1 MQRMLDKPL
10 PSLDAYVDFLT
21 GANLPVL
28 RHTKRQ
34 LDEAAANI
42 DRVSAR
48 ELSQI
53 VLHDPLM
60 AVKVLSYIQPYKGK
74 SLRTDITTIG
84 SAIMMLGI
92 EPFFKNF
99 SDLTTVE
106 DRLIATPEALL
117 GAVRTIRRVQR
128 AARWAYDW
136 ALWRHD
142 INIEE
147 VTMATLLH
155 DLAEILLWSFAPKLA
170 LEVQAR
176 QKADPGLRSA
186 AVQEAVFGISDHD
199 LQRALARA
207 WHLPELLQKL
217 TDDDNVDQRRVS
229 NVILAVNL
237 ARHAANG
244 WDDAAL
250 PDDFKAI
257 GALLNLNP
265 DTVRQRVGAPEVP
278 PDPGSVQPAK

>member
-1 MQRMLDKPL
+1 MLCMLNKPL
-10 PSLDAYVDFLT
+10 PSLTAYVDFLT
-21 GANLPVL
+21 AANLPVL

-34 LDEAAANI
+34 IDEAAANI

-53 VLHDPLM
+53 VLHDPLL
-60 AVKVLSYIQPYKGK
+60 AVKVLAYIQPYRGR
-74 SLRTDITTIG
+74 SLRSDITTIG

-92 EPFFKNF
+92 EPFFNKF
-99 SDLTTVE
+99 TELTTVE
-106 DRLIATPEALL
+106 DRLLEVPEALL
-117 GAVRTIRRVQR
+117 GTVRTVRRVQR

-142 INIEE
+142 INVEE
-147 VTMATLLH
+147 VTLATLLH
-155 DLAEILLWSFAPKLA
+155 DLAEILLWLYAPRLS

-176 QKADPGLRSA
+176 QQADPALRSA
-186 AVQEAVFGISDHD
+186 TVQQAVFGISDYE
-199 LQRALARA
+199 LQRALCRA

-217 TDDDNVDQRRVS
+217 TDDEQVDQRRVS
-229 NVILAVNL
+229 NVVLAINL
-237 ARHAANG
+237 ARHAAHG

-257 GALLNLNP
+257 GQLLNLNP
-265 DTVRQRVGAPEVP
+265 DTVRQRVGAPEAP
-278 PDPGSVQPAK
+278 PS

>member
-1 MQRMLDKPL
+1 MLCMLNQPL
-10 PSLDAYVDFLT
+10 PTLTAYVDFLT
-21 GANLPVL
+21 AANLPVL

-34 LDEAAANI
+34 IDEAAANI

-53 VLHDPLM
+53 VLHDPLL
-60 AVKVLSYIQPYKGK
+60 AVKVLAYIQPYRGR

-92 EPFFKNF
+92 EPFFNKF
-99 SDLTTVE
+99 TDLTTVE
-106 DRLIATPEALL
+106 DRLLDTPEALL
-117 GAVRTIRRVQR
+117 GAVRTVRRVQR

-142 INIEE
+142 INVEE
-147 VTMATLLH
+147 VTLATLLH
-155 DLAEILLWSFAPKLA
+155 DLAEILLWLYAPKLS

-176 QKADPGLRSA
+176 QKADPALRSA
-186 AVQEAVFGISDHD
+186 TAQEAVFGINDYE
-199 LQRALARA
+199 LQRALCRA

-217 TDDDNVDQRRVS
+217 TDDEQTDQRRVS
-229 NVILAVNL
+229 NVVLAINL

-257 GALLNLNP
+257 GELLNLNS
-265 DTVRQRVGAPEVP
+265 DTVRQRVGAPEA
-278 PDPGSVQPAK
+278 PAT

>member
-1 MQRMLDKPL
+1 MLDKPL

-34 LDEAAANI
+34 LEEAAVNI

-60 AVKVLSYIQPYKGK
+60 AIKVLAYIQPYRGK
-74 SLRTDITTIG
+74 SLRSDITTVG

-92 EPFFKNF
+92 EPFFNNF
-99 SDLTTVE
+99 SELATIE
-106 DRLIATPEALL
+106 DRLSETPEALL
-117 GAVRTIRRVQR
+117 GALRTIRRVQR
-128 AARWAYDW
+128 AARWAHDW

-142 INIEE
+142 LNVEE

-155 DLAEILLWSFAPKLA
+155 DLAEILAWCFAPKLA
-170 LEVQAR
+170 LEAQSI
-176 QKADPGLRSA
+176 QSADPSLRSA
-186 AVQEAVFGISDHD
+186 HVQQQVFGTTIYE
-199 LQRALARA
+199 LQRALDRA
-207 WHLPELLQKL
+207 WHLPELLQNL
-217 TDDDNVDQRRVS
+217 TNDESVDQRRVR
-229 NVILAVNL
+229 NVVLAINL
-237 ARHAANG
+237 ARHAAHG

-257 GALLNLNP
+257 GELLNVSP
-265 DTVRQRVGAPEVP
+265 DAVRQRVGAPEP
-278 PDPGSVQPAK
+278 TPNPDQA

>member
-1 MQRMLDKPL
+1 MLDKPL

-34 LDEAAANI
+34 LDEAATNI

-53 VLHDPLM
+53 VLLDPLM

-74 SLRTDITTIG
+74 SLRSDITTIG

-92 EPFFKNF
+92 EPFFHNF
-99 SDLTTVE
+99 SELTTVE

-117 GAVRTIRRVQR
+117 GTVRTIRRVQR

-142 INIEE
+142 VNIEE

-155 DLAEILLWSFAPKLA
+155 DLAEILLWSFAPRLA
-170 LEVQAR
+170 LEMQAL

-186 AVQEAVFGISDHD
+186 AAQEAIFGVSVHD

-207 WHLPELLQKL
+207 WHLPELLQRL
-217 TDDDNVDQRRVS
+217 TDESNVDQRRVS

-265 DTVRQRVGAPEVP
+265 DTVRQRVGAPEEP
-278 PDPGSVQPAK
+278 PAMGSGQLAK

>member
-1 MQRMLDKPL
+1 MIDQPL
-10 PSLDAYVDFLT
+10 PSLDAYVNYLT
-21 GANLPVL
+21 AANLPVL

-60 AVKVLSYIQPYKGK
+60 AVKVLAYIQPFRGK
-74 SLRTDITTIG
+74 SLRSDITTVG

-92 EPFFKNF
+92 EPFFNKF
-99 SDLTTVE
+99 SDLVTVE
-106 DRLIATPEALL
+106 DRLSETPGALL
-117 GAVRTIRRVQR
+117 GTLRTVRRVQR
-128 AARWAYDW
+128 AASWAYDW

-142 INIEE
+142 VNIEE
-147 VTMATLLH
+147 VTMATLMH
-155 DLAEILLWSFAPKLA
+155 DLAEILLWSFAPRLS

-176 QKADPGLRSA
+176 QKADPALRSA
-186 AVQEAVFGISDHD
+186 TAQQDVFGITVYE
-199 LQRALARA
+199 LQRALDRA
-207 WHLPELLQKL
+207 WHLPELLLKL
-217 TDDDNVDQRRVS
+217 TDDLSVDQRRVS
-229 NVILAVNL
+229 NVVLAVNL

-257 GALLNLNP
+257 GELLNLTP
-265 DTVRQRVGAPEVP
+265 DAVRQRIGAPEAEP
-278 PDPGSVQPAK
+278 APDQPSAS

>member
-1 MQRMLDKPL
+1 MRRMLDKPL

-34 LDEAAANI
+34 LEEAAGNI
-42 DRVSAR
+42 ERISAR

-60 AVKVLSYIQPYKGK
+60 AMKVLAYIQPYRGK

-92 EPFFKNF
+92 EPFFNNF
-99 SDLTTVE
+99 SDLSTVE
-106 DRLIATPEALL
+106 DRLIDTPEALL
-117 GAVRTIRRVQR
+117 GTLRTIRRVQR

-142 INIEE
+142 MNIEE

-155 DLAEILLWSFAPKLA
+155 DLAEILAWCFAPKLA
-170 LEVQAR
+170 LEVQAK
-176 QKADPGLRSA
+176 QKTDPTLRSSVA
-186 AVQEAVFGISDHD
+186 QQQVFGTTIYE
-199 LQRALARA
+199 LQRALDRA

-217 TDDDNVDQRRVS
+217 TDDENVDQRRVS
-229 NVILAVNL
+229 NVVLAINL

-244 WDDAAL
+244 WEDAAL

-257 GALLNLNP
+257 GELLNLSPN
-265 DTVRQRVGAPEVP
+265 TVRQRVGAPEA
-278 PDPGSVQPAK
+278 PDASSD

>member
-1 MQRMLDKPL
+1 MRRMLDKPL

-34 LDEAAANI
+34 LEEAAGNI
-42 DRVSAR
+42 ERISAR

-60 AVKVLSYIQPYKGK
+60 AMKVLAYIQPYRGK

-92 EPFFKNF
+92 EPFFNNF
-99 SDLTTVE
+99 SDLSTVE
-106 DRLIATPEALL
+106 DRLIDTPEALL
-117 GAVRTIRRVQR
+117 GTLRTIRRVQR

-142 INIEE
+142 MNIEE

-155 DLAEILLWSFAPKLA
+155 DLAEILAWCFAPKLA
-170 LEVQAR
+170 LEVQAK
-176 QKADPGLRSA
+176 QKTDPTLRSSVA
-186 AVQEAVFGISDHD
+186 QQQVFGTTIYE
-199 LQRALARA
+199 LQRALDRA

-217 TDDDNVDQRRVS
+217 TDDENVDQRRVS
-229 NVILAVNL
+229 NVVLAINL

-244 WDDAAL
+244 WEDAAL

-257 GALLNLNP
+257 GELLNLSPN
-265 DTVRQRVGAPEVP
+265 TVRQRVGAPEL
-278 PDPGSVQPAK
+278 PDASSD

>member
-1 MQRMLDKPL
+1 MPRMLNKPL

-21 GANLPVL
+21 AANLPVL

-34 LDEAAANI
+34 IDEAALNI
-42 DRVSAR
+42 ERVSAR

-60 AVKVLSYIQPYKGK
+60 AVKVLAYIQPYKGR
-74 SLRTDITTIG
+74 SLRTDITTVG

-92 EPFFKNF
+92 EPFFNKF
-99 SDLTTVE
+99 TDLTTVE
-106 DRLIATPEALL
+106 DRLVETPEALL
-117 GAVRTIRRVQR
+117 GAIRTIRRVQR

-142 INIEE
+142 INVEE

-186 AVQEAVFGISDHD
+186 SAQEAVFGISDYE
-199 LQRALARA
+199 LQRALCRA

-217 TDDDNVDQRRVS
+217 TDDEKVDQRRVS
-229 NVILAVNL
+229 NVVLAINL

-257 GALLNLNP
+257 GELLNLNP
-265 DTVRQRVGAPEVP
+265 DTVRQRVGAP
-278 PDPGSVQPAK
+278 DAPADSPAD

>member
-1 MQRMLDKPL
+1 MLRMLDKPL
-10 PSLDAYVDFLT
+10 ASLDAYVDFLT

-60 AVKVLSYIQPYKGK
+60 AAKVLAYIQPYKGK
-74 SLRTDITTIG
+74 SLRSDITTIG
-84 SAIMMLGI
+84 SAVMMLGI
-92 EPFFKNF
+92 EPFFNNF
-99 SDLTTVE
+99 SELSTVE
-106 DRLIATPEALL
+106 DRLSETPEALL
-117 GAVRTIRRVQR
+117 GMLRTIRRVQR
-128 AARWAYDW
+128 AAHWAYDW

-142 INIEE
+142 MNIEE

-155 DLAEILLWSFAPKLA
+155 DLAEILLWAFAPKLA

-176 QKADPGLRSA
+176 QKADPTLRSA
-186 AVQEAVFGISDHD
+186 TAQENVYGITIYE
-199 LQRALARA
+199 LQRALSRA

-217 TDDDNVDQRRVS
+217 TDDENVDQRRVS
-229 NVILAVNL
+229 NVVLAINL

-244 WDDAAL
+244 WNDAAL
-250 PDDFKAI
+250 PYDFKSI
-257 GALLNLNP
+257 GELLNLTP
-265 DTVRQRVGAPEVP
+265 DTVRQRVGAPEEP
-278 PDPGSVQPAK
+278 HEEDPTA

>member
-1 MQRMLDKPL
+1 MLCMLNQPL
-10 PSLDAYVDFLT
+10 PSLTAYVDFLT
-21 GANLPVL
+21 AANLPVL

-34 LDEAAANI
+34 IDEAAANI

-53 VLHDPLM
+53 VLHDPLL
-60 AVKVLSYIQPYKGK
+60 AVKVLAYIQPYKGR
-74 SLRTDITTIG
+74 SLRTDITTVG

-92 EPFFKNF
+92 EPFFNKF
-99 SDLTTVE
+99 TDLTTVE
-106 DRLIATPEALL
+106 DRLVDTPEALL
-117 GAVRTIRRVQR
+117 GAIRTIRRVQR

-142 INIEE
+142 INVEE

-186 AVQEAVFGISDHD
+186 TAQQAVFGISDYE
-199 LQRALARA
+199 LQRALCRA

-217 TDDDNVDQRRVS
+217 TDDEKVDQRRVS
-229 NVILAVNL
+229 NVVLAINL

-257 GALLNLNP
+257 GELLNLNP
-265 DTVRQRVGAPEVP
+265 DTVRQRVGAPEA
-278 PDPGSVQPAK
+278 PAG

>member
-1 MQRMLDKPL
+1 MPLMLDKPL
-10 PSLDAYVDFLT
+10 PSLNAYVDFLT

-34 LDEAAANI
+34 IDEAATNI
-42 DRVSAR
+42 DRISAR

-60 AVKVLSYIQPYKGK
+60 AVKVLAYIQPYKGR

-106 DRLIATPEALL
+106 DRLIGTPEALL
-117 GAVRTIRRVQR
+117 GTVRTIRRVQR
-128 AARWAYDW
+128 AAHWAYDW

-155 DLAEILLWSFAPKLA
+155 DLAEILLWSFAPHLA

-186 AVQEAVFGISDHD
+186 TAQGDVYGITVYE

-217 TDDDNVDQRRVS
+217 TDDENVDQRRVS
-229 NVILAVNL
+229 NVVLAINL

-244 WDDAAL
+244 WNDAAL
-250 PDDFKAI
+250 PDDFRAI
-257 GALLNLNP
+257 GELLNLTP
-265 DTVRQRVGAPEVP
+265 ETIRQRVGAPEAP
-278 PDPGSVQPAK
+278 ADPALNPTS